1 MKFWFSTIVSILK
14 IRKQKYNKWVEVT
27 EIRERNIV
35 KYIPSARECRLCYVA
50 SSVLGHL
57 FQTHIQDLHFSNFS
71 LLSSAAPVRV
81 PVMLK
86 NLLKYIKMDCEGPE
100 VCILTNFW
108 VDFLNLALK
117 NCSKVTRLNKSLPLM
132 KTITYISL
140 YITLKISHFLHIQLY
155 KFSLWLTTFTLP
167 NWFFPEFTEKMKLSG
182 WNPFTIFALHNQSDH
197 HTLKL
202 VIRFTTILWDKLMCF
217 LM

>member
-117 NCSKVTRLNKSLPLM
+117 NCSKVTRLNKSLPFM

-140 YITLKISHFLHIQLY
+140 YITLRFLISYIFNSINFHSDLLHSHSLTGFSLSSLRKWSFQVGILLQFLHCIT
-155 KFSLWLTTFTLP
+155 SL
-167 NWFFPEFTEKMKLSG
+167 
-182 WNPFTIFALHNQSDH
+182 TITPLN
-197 HTLKL
+197 
-202 VIRFTTILWDKLMCF
+202 
-217 LM
+217 